1 MLQRCLYV
9 DTVYLAILAAVS
21 TGLLF
26 GLHDVTVRI
35 SGLKDAGSGVLVSLI
50 AGYPV
55 ILILAFALGGFELVG
70 LKAFIFYVLAGV
82 INFPVGRAS
91 MYRAIGSIGAG
102 ATSVL
107 VSTSVIYNLFIGLA
121 LGEPIGLP
129 RIAGSLLL
137 LLAVALLVQGGG
149 LGRLDLMGVF
159 FGLLGGLSMA
169 IAITLGRLGNLESG
183 NPIAGVLIA
192 YTSGLLVEVLLALRG
207 NSGVEVRALGRGQLT
222 YIALA
227 GLLAALGQAA
237 RYVALMGVG
246 VSIVTPLQNTR
257 PVVATVTAS
266 LLSRRTGEGFKLST
280 LTSSMLTLI
289 GSILVMA

>member
-1 MLQRCLYV
+1 M

-26 GLHDVTVRI
+26 GLHDVTVRV
-35 SGLKDAGSGVLVSLI
+35 SGLRNVGSGVLVSLI

-55 ILILAFALGGFELVG
+55 ILILAFALGGFELVS
-70 LKAFIFYVLAGV
+70 LKAFILYVLAGIV
-82 INFPVGRAS
+82 NFPVGRAS
-91 MYRAIGSIGAG
+91 MYRAIGRVGAS

-107 VSTSVIYNLFIGLA
+107 VSTSVIYNLLIGLA
-121 LGEPIGLP
+121 LGEPVGLL
-129 RIAGSLLL
+129 RIVGSLLL
-137 LLAVALLVQGGG
+137 LLAVALLVQGEG
-149 LGRLDLMGVF
+149 LGRLDLVGVS

-169 IAITLGRLGNLESG
+169 IAITLGRLGNLESE

-207 NSGVEVRALGRGQLT
+207 SGGVEVRYLERGQLA

-227 GLLAALGQAA
+227 GLLAALGQSA
-237 RYVALMGVG
+237 RYIALMGVG

-266 LLSRRTGEGFKLST
+266 LLSRYTGERFKSST
-280 LTSSMLTLI
+280 LASSMLALL
-289 GSILVMA
+289 GSVLVVA

>member
-1 MLQRCLYV
+1 M

-26 GLHDVTVRI
+26 GLHDVTVRV
-35 SGLKDAGSGVLVSLI
+35 SGLRDAGSGVLVSLI

-70 LKAFIFYVLAGV
+70 LKAFTFYVLAGV
-82 INFPVGRAS
+82 VNFPVGRAS

-107 VSTSVIYNLFIGLA
+107 VSTSVIYNLLAGLA
-121 LGEPIGLP
+121 LGEPVGFK
-129 RIAGSLLL
+129 RVVGSLLL

-149 LGRLDLMGVF
+149 LGRLDLSGVF
-159 FGLLGGLSMA
+159 FGLLAGLSMA

-192 YTSGLLVEVLLALRG
+192 YTSGLLVEVLLALR
-207 NSGVEVRALGRGQLT
+207 SGGIGVGALGRGQLT

-246 VSIVTPLQNTR
+246 VSVVTPLQNTR

-266 LLSRRTGEGFKLST
+266 LLSRRTGEVFKLST
-280 LTSSMLTLI
+280 LTSSLLTLI
-289 GSILVMA
+289 GSVLVVA

>member
-1 MLQRCLYV
+1 M

-26 GLHDVTVRI
+26 GLHDVTVRV
-35 SGLKDAGSGVLVSLI
+35 SGLRNVGSGVLVSLI

-55 ILILAFALGGFELVG
+55 ILILAFALGGFELVS
-70 LKAFIFYVLAGV
+70 LKAFILYVLAGIV
-82 INFPVGRAS
+82 NFPVGRAS
-91 MYRAIGSIGAG
+91 MYRAIGRVGAS

-107 VSTSVIYNLFIGLA
+107 VSTSVIYNLLIGLA
-121 LGEPIGLP
+121 LGEPVGLL
-129 RIAGSLLL
+129 RIVGSLLL
-137 LLAVALLVQGGG
+137 LLAVALLVQGEG
-149 LGRLDLMGVF
+149 LGRLDLVGVS

-207 NSGVEVRALGRGQLT
+207 SGGVEVRYLERGQLA

-227 GLLAALGQAA
+227 GLLAALGQSA
-237 RYVALMGVG
+237 RYIALMGVG

-266 LLSRRTGEGFKLST
+266 LLSRYTGERFKSST
-280 LTSSMLTLI
+280 LASSMLALL
-289 GSILVMA
+289 GSVLVVA

>member
-1 MLQRCLYV
+1 V

-26 GLHDVTVRI
+26 GLHDVTVRV

-82 INFPVGRAS
+82 VNFPVGRAS
-91 MYRAIGSIGAG
+91 MYRAIGRIGAG

-107 VSTSVIYNLFIGLA
+107 VSTSVIYNLLIGLA

-149 LGRLDLMGVF
+149 LGRLDLTGVF

-192 YTSGLLVEVLLALRG
+192 YTSGLLVEVLLALRSG
-207 NSGVEVRALGRGQLT
+207 GVEVGALGRGQLT

-246 VSIVTPLQNTR
+246 VSVVTPLQNTR

-280 LTSSMLTLI
+280 LTSSLLTLI
-289 GSILVMA
+289 GSVLVVA